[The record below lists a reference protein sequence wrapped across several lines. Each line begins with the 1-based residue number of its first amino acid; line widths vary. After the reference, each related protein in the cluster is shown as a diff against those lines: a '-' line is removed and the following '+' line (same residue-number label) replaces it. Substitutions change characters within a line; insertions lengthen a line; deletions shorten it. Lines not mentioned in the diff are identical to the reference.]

1 MALPLAPARTRLPD
15 ASRVDY
21 SKPEEMRQYMTSL
34 VEAITVALGQ
44 RAPIQSAIPGRLMVS
59 PNGTTYEHSI
69 NDAGTVVV
77 TKKADPLP

>member
-1 MALPLAPARTRLPD
+1 
-15 ASRVDY
+15 
-21 SKPEEMRQYMTSL
+21 MTSL